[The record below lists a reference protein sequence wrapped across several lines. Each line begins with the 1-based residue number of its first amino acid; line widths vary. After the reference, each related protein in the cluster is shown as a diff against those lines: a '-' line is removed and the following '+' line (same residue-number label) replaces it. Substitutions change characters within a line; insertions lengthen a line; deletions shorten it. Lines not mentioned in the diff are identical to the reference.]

1 MQELS
6 VQISRQAD
14 AGGAAG
20 IMMMANPDD
29 QGGGPPGAGV
39 GGAGGDD
46 QAAAAA
52 AALAA
57 AFKQEVVEASQ
68 DTPGDNVDTEIRR
81 KTEQGSA
88 KISFTQAATAQFD
101 KSRAAAPPPVPEARR
116 NGVQSYFIRKSQ

>member
-1 MQELS
+1 
-6 VQISRQAD
+6 
-14 AGGAAG
+14 
-20 IMMMANPDD
+20 MMANPDE
-29 QGGGPPGAGV
+29 QGSGPPGSGV
-39 GGAGGDD
+39 GGSGSQEA
-46 QAAAAA
+46 AAAAA

-57 AFKQEVVEASQ
+57 AFSQEMVEASQ

-116 NGVQSYFIRKSQ
+116 SGVQNYFVRKPQ